1 MIHGIAV
8 KRYRYIVGGNKLKLC
23 DFTKPELDFLVENCN
38 FTKDEEELFLMRTK
52 DVTFEQCAEIMNI
65 SVSTAYRINRKI
77 HIKMRVIYESS
88 LEKGKVQDISC
99 RR

>member
-1 MIHGIAV
+1 MKI
-8 KRYRYIVGGNKLKLC
+8 C
-23 DFTKPELDFLVENCN
+23 DFVNSEINYIISESN
-38 FTKDEEELFLMRTK
+38 FTKDEETLFLLRTK

-77 HIKMRVIYESS
+77 HIKMRVVYESS
-88 LEKGKVQDISC
+88 LEKGKIQNIPC